1 MKMWS
6 MKKILIITG
15 IVLSISIAP
24 VQKTNAQI
32 PILEIIKAAV
42 KKVIKAVDLKIQR
55 LQNKTIWLQNA
66 QKTLENKMSK
76 LKLTEISDWSKKQKE
91 LYAKYF
97 DELWKVKN
105 AISSYQAVRDIIKK
119 QVQLVQEYAKAFNL
133 SKQDKNFTVDELD
146 YMQKVYTGILD
157 ESIKNIDQI
166 QLVINAF
173 ATQMSD
179 AKRLEIIHTAGD
191 NIDQNITDLRQFN
204 QQNITISLQRSKE
217 RNDIDVVK
225 TLYGLE

>member
-1 MKMWS
+1 
-6 MKKILIITG
+6 MKKVLILAGII
-15 IVLSISIAP
+15 LSVSVAP
-24 VQKTNAQI
+24 VQQAKAQI
-32 PILEIIKAAV
+32 PILDIIKAAV
-42 KKVIKAVDLKIQR
+42 KKVIRAADLKIQR

-105 AISSYQAVRDIIKK
+105 AIGSYQAVRDIIQK
-119 QVQLVQEYAKAFNL
+119 QILLVQEYSKAFNL
-133 SKQDKNFTVDELD
+133 AKQDKNFTPEEIN
-146 YMQKVYTGILD
+146 YMQQVYTGILD
-157 ESIKNIDQI
+157 ESLKNIDQI

-173 ATQMSD
+173 VTQMSD
-179 AKRLEIIHTAGD
+179 ARRLDIIHTAGN
-191 NIDQNITDLRQFN
+191 NIEQNIADLRQFN
-204 QQNITISLQRSKE
+204 QQNIKISLQRSKE

-225 TLYGLE
+225 KLYGLE

>member
-1 MKMWS
+1 
-6 MKKILIITG
+6 MKKILIMAG
-15 IVLSISIAP
+15 IALSLSIIPGQQA
-24 VQKTNAQI
+24 NAQI
-32 PILEIIKAAV
+32 PIYDIIKAAV

-97 DELWKVKN
+97 DELYKVKN
-105 AISSYQAVRDIIKK
+105 AISSYQAVRDIIRK
-119 QVQLVQEYAKAFNL
+119 QVQLVQEYSKAFNL
-133 SKQDKNFTVDELD
+133 SKQDKNFTPEEIS

-157 ESIKNIDQI
+157 ENLKNIDQL
-166 QLVINAF
+166 QFVINAF
-173 ATQMSD
+173 ATQMTD
-179 AKRLEIIHTAGD
+179 ARRLEIIHAAGN
-191 NIDQNITDLRQFN
+191 NIEQNITDLRQFN
-204 QQNITISLQRSKE
+204 QQNIKISLQRSKE

-225 TLYGLE
+225 KLYGLE

>member
-24 VQKTNAQI
+24 VQQTNAQI

-105 AISSYQAVRDIIKK
+105 AISSYQGVRDIIKK

-173 ATQMSD
+173 ATQMTD

>member
-1 MKMWS
+1 
-6 MKKILIITG
+6 
-15 IVLSISIAP
+15 
-24 VQKTNAQI
+24 
-32 PILEIIKAAV
+32 
-42 KKVIKAVDLKIQR
+42 
-55 LQNKTIWLQNA
+55 
-66 QKTLENKMSK
+66 MSK

-105 AISSYQAVRDIIKK
+105 AISSYQSVRDIIKK

-133 SKQDKNFTVDELD
+133 SKQDKNFTADELD

-166 QLVINAF
+166 QLVLNAF
-173 ATQMSD
+173 ATQMTD

-191 NIDQNITDLRQFN
+191 NIEQNITDLREFN

-217 RNDIDVVK
+217 KNDIDVVK
-225 TLYGLE
+225 KLYRLE

>member
-1 MKMWS
+1 MWS
-6 MKKILIITG
+6 MKKILIILVV
-15 IVLSISIAP
+15 VLSISIAP
-24 VQKTNAQI
+24 VQHTHAQI

-42 KKVIKAVDLKIQR
+42 TKVIKAVDLKIQR

-76 LKLTEISDWSKKQKE
+76 LKLTEISDWSNKQKE

-105 AISSYQAVRDIIKK
+105 VISSYQAVKDIVKK
-119 QVQLVQEYAKAFNL
+119 QVQLVQEYSKAFNL
-133 SKQDKNFTVDELD
+133 SKQDKNFTADELN
-146 YMQKVYTGILD
+146 YMQRVYTGILD

-173 ATQMSD
+173 ATQMTD
-179 AKRLEIIHTAGD
+179 AKRLEIIHTAGN
-191 NIDQNITDLRQFN
+191 NIEQNITDLRQFN
-204 QQNITISLQRSKE
+204 QQNIIISLQRSKE
-217 RNDIDVVK
+217 KNDIDVVK
-225 TLYGLE
+225 KLYGIE

>member
-1 MKMWS
+1 MKMCS
-6 MKKILIITG
+6 MKKILVIAG

-24 VQKTNAQI
+24 VQHTNAQI

-66 QKTLENKMSK
+66 QKTLENEMSK

-105 AISSYQAVRDIIKK
+105 AISSYQAVRDIVKK
-119 QVQLVQEYAKAFNL
+119 QVLLVQEYSKAFNL
-133 SKQDKNFTVDELD
+133 SKQDKNFTAGELD
-146 YMQKVYTGILD
+146 YMQKVYTGILE

-166 QLVINAF
+166 QLVLNAF
-173 ATQMSD
+173 ATQMTD

-191 NIDQNITDLRQFN
+191 NIEQNITDIRQFN

-217 RNDIDVVK
+217 KNDIDVVK
-225 TLYGLE
+225 KLYGIE

>member
-6 MKKILIITG
+6 MKKILIIVG

-24 VQKTNAQI
+24 VQHTNAQI

-119 QVQLVQEYAKAFNL
+119 QVQLVQEYSKAFSL
-133 SKQDKNFTVDELD
+133 SKQDKNFTADELN

-173 ATQMSD
+173 ATQMTD

-191 NIDQNITDLRQFN
+191 NIEQNITDLRQFN

-225 TLYGLE
+225 KLYGLE